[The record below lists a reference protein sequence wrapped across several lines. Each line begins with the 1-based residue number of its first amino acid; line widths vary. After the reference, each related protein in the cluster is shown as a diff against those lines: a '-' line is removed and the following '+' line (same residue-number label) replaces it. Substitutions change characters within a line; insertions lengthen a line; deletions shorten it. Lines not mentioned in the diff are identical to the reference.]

1 MPKKSIMLS
10 FKAILSV
17 SLILFSVIDIV
28 GSLPIIINLRQKM
41 GKIYS
46 GKATIAAAII
56 MIAFLFLGQSILE
69 LFGLDVGS
77 FAVAGAIVMF
87 IIALEM
93 ILGIDIFKSN
103 PDAAKSASVVPIAF
117 PLVAGA
123 GTLTTILSLRAV
135 YGHWDILIGIIL
147 NLVLVYLVLKSSV
160 WLEKKIGSGGIE
172 VLRRVFGII
181 LLAIAVKL
189 FQEHAFA

>member
-1 MPKKSIMLS
+1 MLS